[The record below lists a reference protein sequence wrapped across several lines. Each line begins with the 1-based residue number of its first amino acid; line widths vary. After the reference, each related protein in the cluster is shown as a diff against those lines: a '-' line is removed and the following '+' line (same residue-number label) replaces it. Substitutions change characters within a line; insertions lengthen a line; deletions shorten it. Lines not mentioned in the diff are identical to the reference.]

1 MRAQCSDPVGPQL
14 PLLGGAW
21 ESDGSFDGRRVK
33 IRIVGPNVE
42 REREREG
49 LNRRNKRG
57 SRQEK
62 RLNMLTTQLTKGLL
76 TFPSHQ
82 RKVKK
87 ELNPPMP
94 LSFSSVFSNSVA
106 RLSKRKPVFLS
117 GVAKT

>member
-1 MRAQCSDPVGPQL
+1 MHNALTLWEL

-42 REREREG
+42 RERER

-82 RKVKK
+82 R
-87 ELNPPMP
+87 
-94 LSFSSVFSNSVA
+94 
-106 RLSKRKPVFLS
+106 
-117 GVAKT
+117 